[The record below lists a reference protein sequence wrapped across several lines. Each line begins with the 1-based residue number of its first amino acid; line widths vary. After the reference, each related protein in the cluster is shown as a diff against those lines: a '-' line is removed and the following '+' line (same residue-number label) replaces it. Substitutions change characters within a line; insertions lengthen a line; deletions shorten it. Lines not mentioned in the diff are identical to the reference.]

1 MRLTKRLR
9 SLFGRSAQ
17 ERELTDELRFH
28 IDMKTDENI
37 ATGMSPDEARQ
48 AALRSF
54 GNPGLKREDART
66 TWGWIWVEHFVQDVR
81 YGLRA
86 MRQAPGFTAVAVL
99 SLALGIGANTAIFSL
114 IDAVLLKTLPIQDP
128 QNLVAMDWASKGW
141 PEGVING
148 LSGNMNGDPSGRM
161 TSPSFS
167 YPMYEQLRARN
178 HVFSNVLALA
188 GNGSQFNLGYRG
200 EPGRAEG
207 ELISGTFFDTLG
219 VQPALGRM
227 LAPEDDRLESSP
239 AAVISYRYW
248 EGHFGRDPGVV
259 GRSVTLNGVPF
270 TVVGV
275 CPPEF
280 FGVQPGRAV
289 DVWVPLHQQPHV
301 EPRWAPQPE
310 NAHGRAIGP
319 DWLFQQSTRWWVVML
334 GRRKPGV
341 TEQQAQ
347 AEAEVILQ
355 QSIAGDV
362 KPGTKPETIPHLEV
376 TAGSKGLDD
385 LRRQFSKPLAVLMAV
400 VGLVLLIACANV
412 ANLLLARGTSRQKEM
427 AVRLAI
433 GARRSRLIR
442 QLLTESVLLAALGGV
457 VGLVLAFWSTDLLVA
472 FMSSG
477 RDPVHLTVTPDP
489 RVLGFT
495 MAVSILTGIVF
506 GLAPALRSTRLD
518 LTPALKASDARELGT
533 APGTSRHQVRRQGI
547 GRTLIVAQVSL
558 SLLLLVGAGLFVRTL
573 RNLENENTGFDERN
587 LLLFGI
593 DPTQGGYKGQ
603 RLAEFY
609 QELMRRVAAQP
620 GVRSVSMSGATLIG
634 GGMNSLETFI
644 QNPPKIADKD
654 GGVGSYVNEVGPNFF
669 ETMGIP
675 LVLGRTIHEADLAG
689 APEVAV
695 VNEEFAR
702 KFLDGGNPI
711 GRRFGFDSQKKSAP
725 EFEIVGV
732 VGDARYDDLRHDI
745 PATVYPAALQDT
757 TLGALHFEVR
767 TAGDPSVLAPAIRRV
782 AQGLDSN
789 LALYDVRS
797 QKEQVDETL
806 FQERLFARL
815 TGFFGSLALLLGCI
829 GVYGVMAFA
838 VTRRTREI
846 GIRMALGAN
855 RSEIVG
861 MVLRETLALVAIGVA
876 LGVMAALEASRL
888 VATFLFGLKPNDPLT
903 IAVAALL
910 MVAAAAFAGYVPA
923 RRASHV
929 DPMVALRY
937 E

>member
-1 MRLTKRLR
+1 
-9 SLFGRSAQ
+9 
-17 ERELTDELRFH
+17 
-28 IDMKTDENI
+28 
-37 ATGMSPDEARQ
+37 
-48 AALRSF
+48 
-54 GNPGLKREDART
+54 
-66 TWGWIWVEHFVQDVR
+66 
-81 YGLRA
+81 
-86 MRQAPGFTAVAVL
+86 
-99 SLALGIGANTAIFSL
+99 
-114 IDAVLLKTLPIQDP
+114 
-128 QNLVAMDWASKGW
+128 MDWASKGW
-141 PEGVING
+141 PDVMNG
-148 LSGNMNGDPSGRM
+148 LSGSMYGDPAGRM
-161 TSPSFS
+161 SSPSFS
-167 YPMYEQLRARN
+167 YPMYEQLRTQN

-188 GNGSQFNLGYRG
+188 ANSPEFNLGYRG

-207 ELISGTFFDTLG
+207 ELISGTFFDALG

-227 LAPEDDRLESSP
+227 LTPDDDRLESSP

-248 EGHFGRDPGVV
+248 EGHFGRDPGIV
-259 GRSVTLNGVPF
+259 GKSITLNGIPF
-270 TVVGV
+270 AVVGV

-310 NAHGRAIGP
+310 HSGGKTIGP
-319 DWLFQQSTRWWVVML
+319 DWLFEHTNHWWVVML

-341 TEQQAQ
+341 SEQQAR
-347 AEAEVILQ
+347 AEADLILQ
-355 QSIAGDV
+355 QSIAPNI
-362 KPGTKPETIPHLEV
+362 KPGAKPETIPHLEV
-376 TAGSKGLDD
+376 TLGSKGLDS

-433 GARRSRLIR
+433 GARRSRLVR
-442 QLLTESVLLAALGGV
+442 QLLTESVLLAALGGAL
-457 VGLVLAFWSTDLLVA
+457 GLLLAFWSTDLLVA

-477 RDPVHLTVTPDP
+477 RDPLHLTVKPDP
-489 RVLGFT
+489 WVLGFT
-495 MAVSILTGIVF
+495 ASVSVMTGILF
-506 GLAPALRSTRLD
+506 GLSPALRSTRLD
-518 LTPALKASDARELGT
+518 LTPALKSSDARELGI
-533 APGTSRHQVRRQGI
+533 APGTSGRHGRRIGI
-547 GRTLIVAQVSL
+547 GKTLVVAQVSL

-573 RNLENENTGFDERN
+573 TNLENVNTGFNERN

-593 DPTQGGYKGQ
+593 NPTEAGYKGQ

-609 QELMRRVAAQP
+609 QQLMRRVAAQP
-620 GVRSVSMSGATLIG
+620 GVRSVTMSGETLIG
-634 GGMNSLETFI
+634 GGMNTLETFI
-644 QNPPKIADKD
+644 QNPPKNVDKD
-654 GGVGSYVNEVGPNFF
+654 GGVSAYVNEVGPNFF

-675 LVLGRTIHEADLAG
+675 LVLGRTIHEADVAG

-702 KFLDGGNPI
+702 KFLEGGNPI
-711 GRRFGFDSQKKSAP
+711 GRRFSFDKLVFDKKGSG
-725 EFEIVGV
+725 EIEIVGV
-732 VGDARYDDLRHDI
+732 VGNARYDDLRHDI
-745 PATVYPAALQDT
+745 PATIYPAALQDN

-767 TAGDPSVLAPAIRRV
+767 TAGDPSLLVPAIRRV

-789 LALYDVRS
+789 LALGDVRS
-797 QKEQVDETL
+797 QREQIDESL

-855 RSEIVG
+855 RGEIVG
-861 MVLRETLALVAIGVA
+861 MVLRETLVPAAIGVA
-876 LGVMAALEASRL
+876 LGVLAALEASHL
-888 VATFLFGLKPNDPLT
+888 VASFLFGLKPNDPLT
-903 IAVAALL
+903 IAGAALL

-923 RRASHV
+923 RRASKV